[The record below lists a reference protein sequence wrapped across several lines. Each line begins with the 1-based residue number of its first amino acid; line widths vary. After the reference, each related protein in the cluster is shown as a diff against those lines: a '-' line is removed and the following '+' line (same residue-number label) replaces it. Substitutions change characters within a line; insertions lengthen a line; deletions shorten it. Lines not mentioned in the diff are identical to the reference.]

1 MQSEVPRRILC
12 HAERSPK
19 SDLVP
24 CRSESQVGSC
34 AMQIGVTSRIL
45 CHAERSL
52 QVGPC
57 ATQSGVP
64 TRILCHAERS
74 PKSDLAPCRAE
85 PPSRTLCHAERI
97 PQVRPCAMQ
106 SGSPKSDL
114 VPRRTDLPSQTLC
127 HADRRYDNR
136 YFIVRVRQK
145 VRFIFQFLINKYI
158 VTTTYFDYR
167 YRQKFGI
174 SIFHI
179 F

>member
-1 MQSEVPRRILC
+1 LC
-12 HAERSPK
+12 LADRSPK

-34 AMQIGVTSRIL
+34 ALQIGVPSRIL
-45 CHAERSL
+45 CLAERSL
-52 QVGPC
+52 QFGPC
-57 ATQSGVP
+57 ATQIGVP

-74 PKSDLAPCRAE
+74 PKSDLVPC
-85 PPSRTLCHAERI
+85 
-97 PQVRPCAMQ
+97 
-106 SGSPKSDL
+106 
-114 VPRRTDLPSQTLC
+114 RTDLPSQTLC

-167 YRQKFGI
+167 DRQKFGI